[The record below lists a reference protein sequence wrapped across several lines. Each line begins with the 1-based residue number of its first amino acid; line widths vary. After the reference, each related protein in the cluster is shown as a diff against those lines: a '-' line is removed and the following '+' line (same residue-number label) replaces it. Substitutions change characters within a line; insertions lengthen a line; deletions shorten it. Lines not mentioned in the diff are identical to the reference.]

1 MKKVAFFFCFAVL
14 VAAPAAFAKVGGGDI
29 TFTMKGA
36 GPVLFTHDNHAARL
50 GLKCSECHYRIYSTV
65 AKHSSVTM
73 AEMQQ
78 EKRSC
83 GACHDGVRTFDVK
96 ANCNRCHRQ

>member
-1 MKKVAFFFCFAVL
+1 MMRIVGFFCFAVL
-14 VAAPAAFAKVGGGDI
+14 VTASTAFAKVGGGDI

-36 GPVLFTHDNHAARL
+36 GPVVFTHDNHAARV
-50 GLKCSECHYRIYSTV
+50 GLKCSECHYRIFSTV

-78 EKRSC
+78 QGRSC
-83 GACHDGVRTFDVK
+83 GACHDGVRAFDVRT
-96 ANCNRCHRQ
+96 NCNRCHRQ